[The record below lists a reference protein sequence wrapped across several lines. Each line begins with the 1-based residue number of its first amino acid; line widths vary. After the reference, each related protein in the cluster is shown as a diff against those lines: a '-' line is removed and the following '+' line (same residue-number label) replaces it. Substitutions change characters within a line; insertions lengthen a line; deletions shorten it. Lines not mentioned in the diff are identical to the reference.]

1 MKNEGWKDEGW
12 KDESHKKGGWNES
25 GWNEGW
31 IDLSRFQTF
40 FWNEPLFY
48 FRYFM
53 ASGLISLISALN
65 SYA

>member
-40 FWNEPLFY
+40 FFGTNHY
-48 FRYFM
+48 FIM